1 MNQIDQGVQRRE
13 QKKLVC
19 GQSWWRGGEVNGV
32 EWEGVREDG
41 VGERMVGGVVF
52 NEFVVD
58 EVTNYAFES
67 E

>member
-1 MNQIDQGVQRRE
+1 M
-13 QKKLVC
+13 
-19 GQSWWRGGEVNGV
+19 
-32 EWEGVREDG
+32 REDG

>member
-1 MNQIDQGVQRRE
+1 M
-13 QKKLVC
+13 
-19 GQSWWRGGEVNGV
+19 
-32 EWEGVREDG
+32 REDG
-41 VGERMVGGVVF
+41 EGERMVGGVVC